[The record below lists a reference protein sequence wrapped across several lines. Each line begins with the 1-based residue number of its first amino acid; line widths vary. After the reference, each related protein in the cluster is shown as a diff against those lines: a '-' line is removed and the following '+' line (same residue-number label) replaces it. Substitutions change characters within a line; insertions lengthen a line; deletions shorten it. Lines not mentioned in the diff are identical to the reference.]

1 MTSTKAEVT
10 WSDVEKIIRK
20 VIKESR
26 SKEMKAMAKAI
37 ESLATYMR
45 EGFEESNKRL
55 EAIETTL
62 LEHSKR
68 LEAIETTLLEH
79 SKRLEAIETT
89 LLEHSKRLEAIET
102 SLRDLRLEV
111 SALGERFGYGFEDVV
126 MRVITEVRGLNVSKA
141 GKLSLIDKYG
151 EVFGI
156 LAEIKFDVYLSNG
169 DKILVEVKSRCRID
183 DVLKFYRKTM
193 YAEKILKEKFKMMI
207 IAVAFDKDAYDKCR
221 ELGIETIVRSIITQ

>member
-79 SKRLEAIETT
+79 SKRLEAIET
-89 LLEHSKRLEAIET
+89 

-126 MRVITEVRGLNVSKA
+126 MRVITEVRV
-141 GKLSLIDKYG
+141 
-151 EVFGI
+151 
-156 LAEIKFDVYLSNG
+156 
-169 DKILVEVKSRCRID
+169 
-183 DVLKFYRKTM
+183 
-193 YAEKILKEKFKMMI
+193 
-207 IAVAFDKDAYDKCR
+207 
-221 ELGIETIVRSIITQ
+221 

>member
-1 MTSTKAEVT
+1 MTSTKTEVT

-20 VIKESR
+20 VIRESR

-37 ESLATYMR
+37 ESLATYMK

-68 LEAIETTLLEH
+68 LEAIGTILLEH
-79 SKRLEAIETT
+79 SGRLEAVG
-89 LLEHSKRLEAIET
+89 S

-126 MRVITEVRGLNVSKA
+126 MRVIAEVKGLNVSKA
-141 GKLSLIDKYG
+141 DKLSLIDGYG

-156 LAEIKFDVYLSNG
+156 PAEIRFDVYLSNG
-169 DKILVEVKSRCRID
+169 DKILVKVKSRCRVD
-183 DVLKFYRKTM
+183 DVLKFYRKVM
-193 YAEKILKEKFKMMI
+193 YAEKMLKEKFKMII

-221 ELGIETIVRSIITQ
+221 ELGIETIVRSIIA

>member
-20 VIKESR
+20 VIRESR

-37 ESLATYMR
+37 ESLATYMK

-68 LEAIETTLLEH
+68 LEVIGTILLEH
-79 SKRLEAIETT
+79 GGRLEAVG
-89 LLEHSKRLEAIET
+89 S

-126 MRVITEVRGLNVSKA
+126 MRVIAEVKGLNVSKA
-141 GKLSLIDKYG
+141 DKLSLIDEYG

-156 LAEIKFDVYLSNG
+156 PAEIRFDVYLSNG
-169 DKILVEVKSRCRID
+169 DKILVEVKSRCRVD
-183 DVLKFYRKTM
+183 DVLKFYRKVM
-193 YAEKILKEKFKMMI
+193 YAEKMLKEKFKMMI

-221 ELGIETIVRSIITQ
+221 ELGIETIVRSIIA

>member
-1 MTSTKAEVT
+1 
-10 WSDVEKIIRK
+10 
-20 VIKESR
+20 
-26 SKEMKAMAKAI
+26 
-37 ESLATYMR
+37 
-45 EGFEESNKRL
+45 
-55 EAIETTL
+55 
-62 LEHSKR
+62 
-68 LEAIETTLLEH
+68 
-79 SKRLEAIETT
+79 
-89 LLEHSKRLEAIET
+89 
-102 SLRDLRLEV
+102 
-111 SALGERFGYGFEDVV
+111 

-156 LAEIKFDVYLSNG
+156 PAEIKFDVYLSNG

-221 ELGIETIVRSIITQ
+221 ELGIETIVRSIIT

>member
-20 VIKESR
+20 VVKESR

-37 ESLATYMR
+37 ESLATYMKG
-45 EGFEESNKRL
+45 GFEESNKRL

-68 LEAIETTLLEH
+68 LEAIE
-79 SKRLEAIETT
+79 S
-89 LLEHSKRLEAIET
+89 

-126 MRVITEVRGLNVSKA
+126 MRVIAEVKGLNVSKA
-141 GKLSLIDKYG
+141 DKLSLIDKYG

-156 LAEIKFDVYLSNG
+156 PAEIRFDVYLSNG

-193 YAEKILKEKFKMMI
+193 YAEKMLKEKFKMMI

-221 ELGIETIVRSIITQ
+221 ELGIETIVRSIIA

>member
-1 MTSTKAEVT
+1 MTSTKTEVT

-20 VIKESR
+20 VIRESR

-37 ESLATYMR
+37 ESLATYMK

-79 SKRLEAIETT
+79 SKRLEAIGTI
-89 LLEHSKRLEAIET
+89 LLEHGGRLEAVGS

-126 MRVITEVRGLNVSKA
+126 MRVIAEVKGLNVSKA
-141 GKLSLIDKYG
+141 DKLSLIDGYG

-156 LAEIKFDVYLSNG
+156 PAEIRFDVYLSNG
-169 DKILVEVKSRCRID
+169 DKILVEVKSRCRVD
-183 DVLKFYRKTM
+183 DVLKFYRKVM
-193 YAEKILKEKFKMMI
+193 YAEKMLKEKFKMII

-221 ELGIETIVRSIITQ
+221 ELGIETIVRSIIA

>member
-45 EGFEESNKRL
+45 EGFEESN
-55 EAIETTL
+55 
-62 LEHSKR
+62 
-68 LEAIETTLLEH
+68 
-79 SKRLEAIETT
+79 KRLEAIETT

>member
-68 LEAIETTLLEH
+68 LEAIET
-79 SKRLEAIETT
+79 
-89 LLEHSKRLEAIET
+89 

-126 MRVITEVRGLNVSKA
+126 MRVITEVRV
-141 GKLSLIDKYG
+141 
-151 EVFGI
+151 
-156 LAEIKFDVYLSNG
+156 
-169 DKILVEVKSRCRID
+169 
-183 DVLKFYRKTM
+183 
-193 YAEKILKEKFKMMI
+193 
-207 IAVAFDKDAYDKCR
+207 
-221 ELGIETIVRSIITQ
+221 

>member
-1 MTSTKAEVT
+1 MTSTKTEVT

-20 VIKESR
+20 VIRESR

-37 ESLATYMR
+37 ESLATYMK

-68 LEAIETTLLEH
+68 LEAIGTILLEH
-79 SKRLEAIETT
+79 GGRLEAVG
-89 LLEHSKRLEAIET
+89 S

-126 MRVITEVRGLNVSKA
+126 MRVIAEVKGLNVSKA
-141 GKLSLIDKYG
+141 DKLSLIDGYG

-156 LAEIKFDVYLSNG
+156 PAEIRFDVYLSNG
-169 DKILVEVKSRCRID
+169 DKILVEVKSRCRVD
-183 DVLKFYRKTM
+183 DVLKFYRKVM
-193 YAEKILKEKFKMMI
+193 YAEKMLKEKFKMII

-221 ELGIETIVRSIITQ
+221 ELGIETIVRSIIA